1 MAKSN
6 HDDPVHSDVTTENEN
21 LSQLST
27 ADVEKLKELLRQE
40 SRCHQETGHCYDT
53 LQREYDDLLKKH
65 AEAENTIDKLRVGV
79 RVNLYSDNP
88 KPQKITYNQLEE
100 SRSKSVQQINLNSNR
115 QQGRLRTY
123 SLPPVYDSDG
133 NQNRND
139 NGNSLYPKWLENLRD
154 LENDVSAFEEVLVVG
169 DYEFEEQQ
177 QLYNAMQKDFNSLA
191 NELKH
196 IKDGTKGQI
205 SKSLRYELHF
215 MYNVFQVFILMDL
228 NLIFISYFWS
238 RQKRKTRLD

>member
-6 HDDPVHSDVTTENEN
+6 HDDPAHSDVTTENES

-53 LQREYDDLLKKH
+53 LQREYDDLLKKY

-79 RVNLYSDNP
+79 RINLYSDNP
-88 KPQKITYNQLEE
+88 KPHKIEYNKLE
-100 SRSKSVQQINLNSNR
+100 SRSKSVQQINLNSSL
-115 QQGRLRTY
+115 QQGRLRTF

-133 NQNRND
+133 NQNIND
-139 NGNSLYPKWLENLRD
+139 DGNSLYLKWLENLRD
-154 LENDVSAFEEVLVVG
+154 LESDVSAFEELLVVG

-177 QLYNAMQKDFNSLA
+177 QLFNAMQKDFSSLA
-191 NELKH
+191 DELKH
-196 IKDGTKGQI
+196 IKDGMNGPI
-205 SKSLRYELHF
+205 SKSLRYEIHF
-215 MYNVFQVFILMDL
+215 MHNIFQM
-228 NLIFISYFWS
+228 S
-238 RQKRKTRLD
+238 